1 MATVVVVPQTRT
13 PDLQLHHPF
22 TIMSHYTEDEL
33 SAYALR
39 PEAIDDRESVEQH
52 VAACGDCRDTLDVI
66 EAFDTALQ
74 DPLPWELSESMQVR
88 REAPPALLEHAR
100 AISAADA
107 HARDLVM
114 PLVDSAI
121 RFRAAR
127 IEDDPRFY
135 TLAVMRLLSKVANG
149 MHERQPQFGLVLADT
164 ALAIAGK
171 LPPSLQA
178 QSAWYVGTAWKER
191 ANALRYLGR
200 FKEADEALDR
210 AEEAFESDDH
220 VEPFD
225 LAIVQY
231 VRATVCAETERFDD
245 TVRLARESASQ
256 FLLYGDQRRYL
267 AARLVEGF
275 GYYCVDRD
283 REAAPI
289 FESVIE
295 AARAAQEMWILAGAL
310 SNAAACY
317 THLHLYE
324 KADGYYS
331 EAVSVFSDLEIPTER
346 ARTLWAWAAMK
357 VESGDYENGLP
368 ELERSLDRLKRFEL
382 SNDASLATLDLAAG
396 LLASGQPDRVP
407 ALCRSVAVTFASE
420 GMTRSAR
427 KALAY
432 LSEAVSSGTAT
443 ADEVR
448 HIRTYLER
456 LPTHPNQEFSQLQ

>member
-1 MATVVVVPQTRT
+1 
-13 PDLQLHHPF
+13 
-22 TIMSHYTEDEL
+22 MSHYTEDEL
-33 SAYALR
+33 SAYSLR
-39 PEAIDDRESVEQH
+39 PDALDDREAVEQH
-52 VAACGDCRDTLDVI
+52 VAACCDCRNTLDVI
-66 EAFDTALQ
+66 EAFDIALE
-74 DPLPWELSESMQVR
+74 DPVPWEMSESMPVR
-88 REAPPALLEHAR
+88 REAPPALLDHAR
-100 AISAADA
+100 AIAAADA
-107 HARDLVM
+107 RARELVM

-127 IEDDPRFY
+127 IDDDPRFY
-135 TLAVMRLLSKVANG
+135 TLAVIRLLSKVANG

-164 ALAIAGK
+164 ALNIVEK
-171 LPPSLQA
+171 LPANLRA
-178 QSAWYVGTAWKER
+178 RSAWHVGTAWKER

-200 FKEADEALDR
+200 FKEAEEALDR
-210 AEEAFESDDH
+210 AEAAFESDDQ

-231 VRATVCAETERFDD
+231 VRATICAETERFDE

-256 FLLYGDQRRYL
+256 FLFYGDQRRYL

-295 AARAAQEMWILAGAL
+295 AARAAQEMWILAGSL

-317 THLHLYE
+317 THLHLYD
-324 KADGYYS
+324 KAANYYA
-331 EAVSVFSDLEIPTER
+331 EAVSVFTELEIPTER

-357 VESGDYENGLP
+357 VESGDYDNGLP
-368 ELERSLDRLKRFEL
+368 ELERALDRLKRFDL

-396 LLASGQPDRVP
+396 LLAAGEPDRVP

-432 LSEAVSSGTAT
+432 LSEAVNSGTAT